1 MGSAEA
7 ITKTE
12 LPLQLLNRGKVCDNY
27 LLDGNILMVATDRLS
42 AFDVVF
48 SEGIPWKGTVLTQL
62 SLFWFDFTKGIIPNH
77 ILLPNA
83 PPELLSKFPYLNHR
97 GVLVKRTRVLPIE
110 VVVRGYLAGS
120 GWKDYQATG
129 KVCGIDL
136 PSGLQKGSKLPEPI
150 LTPATKEEQG
160 QHDINITNGQAGEIV
175 LKATGEDLFGKLHGA
190 AIKIYKKASD
200 YALSRG
206 IIIADTKF
214 EFGMLDGQLLVIDEM
229 MTPDSSRFWPVDG
242 YTPGREQASFDKQ
255 FARDYLETLNWDKR
269 PPAPSLP
276 PDIIEGTSQRYI
288 EAYEKITGK
297 KFNF

>member
-12 LPLQLLNRGKVCDNY
+12 LPLQLLNRGKVRDNY
-27 LLDGNILMVATDRLS
+27 LLNSNILMVATDRLS

-48 SEGIPWKGTVLTQL
+48 TEGIPWKGTVLTQL
-62 SLFWFDFTKGIIPNH
+62 SLFWFDFTKDIIPNH

-83 PPELLSKFPYLNHR
+83 PPELLSKFPYLSHR
-97 GVLVKRTRVLPIE
+97 SVLVKRTRVLPIE

-136 PSGLQKGSKLPEPI
+136 PAGLQKGSKLPEPI

-175 LKATGEDLFGKLHGA
+175 LKATGEDLFGKLHDS

-255 FARDYLETLNWDKR
+255 FARDYLETLNWDKL
-269 PPAPSLP
+269 PPAPPLP
-276 PDIIEGTSQRYI
+276 PNIIEGTSKRYV

-297 KFNF
+297 QFNF